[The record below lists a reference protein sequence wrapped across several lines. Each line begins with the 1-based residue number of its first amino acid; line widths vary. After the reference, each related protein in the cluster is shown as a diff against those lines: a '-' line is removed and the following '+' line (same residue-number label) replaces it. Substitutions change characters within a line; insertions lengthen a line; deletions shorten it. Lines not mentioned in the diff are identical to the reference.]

1 MEVIIGLA
9 TPSSVGYVA
18 GMETPIRPW
27 SVVIAA
33 SVSLTVGITFGIYPA
48 RQAPGSPPSQPSAVV
63 KIVDRCR
70 KKPYPILHQ
79 HLKNSGSPR
88 PRTLAS
94 GAGGEG

>member
-48 RQAPGSPPSQPSAVV
+48 RQAARITPIAALRRGEDRRSLPKETLPNPSPTP
-63 KIVDRCR
+63 
-70 KKPYPILHQ
+70 
-79 HLKNSGSPR
+79 
-88 PRTLAS
+88 
-94 GAGGEG
+94 